1 MLNPLPTFP
10 SPDLQSL
17 VSLNLSPDLVHVAPE
32 LTAERL
38 LNVIADHERV
48 RIREFWEHLLLPEA
62 NRRPNWIEALKTR
75 RGHGGH
81 PAPAYLQSNALQ
93 RVAGLPLKGT
103 ALNTHLR
110 QLPLAE
116 QRERVMALLPAS
128 RSELSG
134 LLVFSPPAFAPDFP
148 EMLAEAGTVASFVQ
162 SLAEALKSAKN
173 PPYHGTRYLELLLM
187 LWARNYILFPVGF
200 RVWKVRSKWE
210 ALRND
215 RYTGVK
221 APLVALVTEALRG
234 TQTVEFQARAY
245 GLLTSSSLA
254 IAGDLSLELI
264 DAYEAASLEEA
275 EHLTGHA
282 LHGTKSFVTRVAQ
295 TYRLLFNQ
303 THPTL
308 AIART
313 QTRSPKA
320 SKPAEL
326 KKTSGEF
333 LWLGAASS
341 ELAGWG
347 DLMRRYVGQL
357 TTARIA
363 GQVHRLN
370 NFADFLLSLEN
381 PPKSPLELD
390 RALHIYDATL
400 ANDAT
405 YCEYLRTRFE
415 KSAASAALS
424 LLRRFFDWYADY
436 LLATGAVEA
445 ASFKNPVLSTD
456 TLGKGGRDRSG
467 QTGRNPLPRYVIEEM
482 KSLLIEDD
490 FAFGK
495 AHVSHYV
502 RVLDSTTGTPVRV
515 WFPAMTVC
523 LYLML
528 EAPVRSHQARW
539 MDSGELDELVY
550 DAATNRLVRNESAH
564 AIAGRREAVLR
575 LQHDAL
581 RKADWFGL
589 WVNTNKTAKYDEAEP
604 GYVIPFVS
612 DRLASL
618 LQHMLGWQQ
627 RYGTP
632 MTVPIPYYGEKH
644 SAEER
649 ERIQGKGPQVTPL
662 FKDPATKRHDAP
674 ISYDRLATFYTKAL
688 AEVQKRIKCKHGQDI
703 QLVTEDEDGELKWAV
718 DLHTL
723 RVSGITAMIES
734 GVPLEV
740 VSQFVAGHATLVM
753 TLHYLR
759 YSPLKLRKMLKDAH
773 EKALE
778 NVDFV
783 GSESFMQNLDTFAPY
798 LLGQSGPGEGP
809 GLGALREKTGIIAIT
824 SEGICPGTSC
834 STGGPVDSTRVQHG
848 PVPGGQRCGLCRY
861 WITGPAHLL
870 GQVAAVNNLA
880 YVIRKKGLEVASLNE
895 ERLDAEDAGNQK
907 KARQIR
913 DRVEVLNRELA
924 IDIEEWAARY
934 RYAEQSVSLLNG
946 YLEAKAKVDGD
957 NLPVPLLTAGTASE
971 LKVTLEEAHEFA
983 LLDQITQMADFVT
996 GFRNREAELEKNAI
1010 LSKMLAA
1017 NGVKPFLLTLS
1028 EEQAHE
1034 AGNLLSTLLL
1044 QQVKHRDLDDVLSG
1058 RTKLSAYPQLAERLK
1073 ALETAADAGELLA
1086 LQTKLLF
1093 LDENDEA
1100 FTENDE
1106 ETFA

>member
-10 SPDLQSL
+10 SPGSQSL
-17 VSLNLSPDLVHVAPE
+17 VSLNLSPVLVHVAPE

-38 LNVIADHERV
+38 LEVIADHERV
-48 RIREFWEHLLLPEA
+48 RIREFWEHSLLAEHE
-62 NRRPNWIEALKTR
+62 RGNWIVAFKTNK
-75 RGHGGH
+75 GPGGH
-81 PAPAYLQSNALQ
+81 PASAYLQSSALQ

-103 ALNTHLR
+103 ALNAHLR

-116 QRERVMALLPAS
+116 QRERVMGVLPAS

-134 LLVFSPPAFAPDFP
+134 VLVYSPPAFAPDFR
-148 EMLAEAGTVASFVQ
+148 EMLVEAGTAQAFVQ
-162 SLAEALKSAKN
+162 RLADALRGMKN
-173 PPYHGTRYLELLLM
+173 LPYHAPRYLELLFM
-187 LWARNYILFPVGF
+187 LWARNFILFPGEF
-200 RVWKVRSKWE
+200 RAWAVRQKWE

-215 RYTGVK
+215 RYTGLK
-221 APLVALVTEALRG
+221 APLITLVTEALQG
-234 TQTVEFQARAY
+234 TLTAEFQSRTY
-245 GLLTSSSLA
+245 GLLTSSNLTLA
-254 IAGDLSLELI
+254 SDLSLELI
-264 DAYEAASLEEA
+264 DAYEAHMLAETEQLE
-275 EHLTGHA
+275 GHA
-282 LHGTKSFVTRVAQ
+282 LHSAKSFATRVAQ

-303 THPTL
+303 AHPTL

-320 SKPAEL
+320 GKPTEL
-326 KKTSGEF
+326 TKTSGEF
-333 LWLGAASS
+333 RWLGAAAP

-363 GQVHRLN
+363 GQVTRLN
-370 NFADFLLSLEN
+370 YFADFLLSLEN

-390 RALHIYDATL
+390 RARHIYDATL

-405 YCEYLRTRFE
+405 YSEYLRIRLE
-415 KSAASAALS
+415 KSAASVALS
-424 LLRRFFDWYADY
+424 LLRRFLDWYADY
-436 LLATGAVEA
+436 LLATSAAEA

-456 TLGKGGRDRSG
+456 TLGRSSRGTAG
-467 QTGRNPLPRYVIEEM
+467 QTARNALPSYVIEEM

-495 AHVSHYV
+495 SHGSHYV
-502 RVLDSTTGTPVRV
+502 RVLDSTTGKPVRV
-515 WFPAMTVC
+515 WFPAASVC

-539 MDSGELDELVY
+539 MDSGELDELMY
-550 DAATNRLVRNESAH
+550 DAAANRLVRNESAH

-589 WVNTNKTAKYDEAEP
+589 WVNTNKTAQYDETEP
-604 GYVIPFVS
+604 GYCIPYVS

-618 LQHMLGWQQ
+618 LQHMLGWQR
-627 RYGTP
+627 RYNTP
-632 MTVPIPYYGEKH
+632 MAAPIPYYGEKH

-649 ERIQGKGPQVTPL
+649 ERILAKGPQVTPL
-662 FKDPATKRHDAP
+662 FRDPAKNRHDAP
-674 ISYDRLATFYTKAL
+674 ITYDRLATFYTNAL
-688 AEVQKRIKCKHGQDI
+688 AEVQERIKRKHGHDI
-703 QLVTEDEDGELKWAV
+703 QLVTEGEDGEQKWAV

-773 EKALE
+773 ENASE

-798 LLGQSGPGEGP
+798 LLGQAGPGQGP
-809 GLGALREKTGIIAIT
+809 GLGALREKTGIITIT

-834 STGGPVDSTRVQHG
+834 STGGPLDSTRVQHG

-880 YVIRKKGLEVASLNE
+880 YVIRKKGLEVASLND

-913 DRVEVLNRELA
+913 DRVDVLNRELA

-934 RYAEQSVSLLNG
+934 RYAEQSVSQLNA
-946 YLEAKAKVDGD
+946 YLEAKAKVDGN

-1010 LSKMLAA
+1010 LSRMLVA

-1028 EEQAHE
+1028 DEQAHE

-1058 RTKLSAYPQLAERLK
+1058 RTRLSAYPQLADKLK

-1086 LQTKLLF
+1086 LQTELLS
-1093 LDENDEA
+1093 LGEDSEA
-1100 FTENDE
+1100 LTNNEE

>member
-1 MLNPLPTFP
+1 MLNPLQTFP
-10 SPDLQSL
+10 SPGSQSL
-17 VSLNLSPDLVHVAPE
+17 VSLNLSLDLVHVAPE
-32 LTAERL
+32 LTEERL
-38 LNVIADHERV
+38 LEVISDHERL
-48 RIREFWEHLLLPEA
+48 RICEFWEHTLMPEA
-62 NRRPNWIEALKTR
+62 ESGSWLAAFKTK
-75 RGHGGH
+75 RGPGGH

-93 RVAGLPLKGT
+93 RVADLPLKGT
-103 ALNTHLR
+103 ALNAHLR

-116 QRERVMALLPAS
+116 QRERVMAVLPVS

-134 LLVFSPPAFAPDFP
+134 VLVDSPPAFAPDFR
-148 EMLAEAGTVASFVQ
+148 EMLVEAGTAQSFVQ
-162 SLAEALKSAKN
+162 RLAAALRRMKN
-173 PPYHGTRYLELLLM
+173 PPYHAPRYLELLFM
-187 LWARNYILFPVGF
+187 LWARNYILFPGDF
-200 RVWKVRSKWE
+200 RAWTVRQKWE

-221 APLVALVTEALRG
+221 APLVSLVTEALWG
-234 TQTVEFQARAY
+234 TQTGEYQSRAY
-245 GLLTSSSLA
+245 GLLTSSSLTQ
-254 IAGDLSLELI
+254 AGDLSLELI
-264 DAYEAASLEEA
+264 DAYEADLLGET

-282 LHGTKSFVTRVAQ
+282 LHGAKSFATRVAQ

-303 THPTL
+303 AHPTL

-320 SKPAEL
+320 AKPAEL
-326 KKTSGEF
+326 TKTSGEF
-333 LWLGAASS
+333 LWLGAASP

-347 DLMRRYVGQL
+347 DLMRKYVGQL

-363 GQVHRLN
+363 GQVSRLN
-370 NFADFLLSLEN
+370 YFADFLLSIEN

-390 RALHIYDATL
+390 RARHIYDATL
-400 ANDAT
+400 ANAAT
-405 YCEYLRTRFE
+405 YSEYLRTRLE
-415 KSAASAALS
+415 KSLASSALS
-424 LLRRFFDWYADY
+424 LLRRFLDWYADY
-436 LLATGAVEA
+436 LLATGAAEA

-456 TLGKGGRDRSG
+456 TLGRSSRDTAG
-467 QTGRNPLPRYVIEEM
+467 QTARNALPSYIIEEM
-482 KSLLIEDD
+482 KSLLIEND

-495 AHVSHYV
+495 SHGSHYV
-502 RVLDSTTGTPVRV
+502 RVLDNTTGKPVRV
-515 WFPAMTVC
+515 WYPAATVC

-528 EAPVRSHQARW
+528 EAPIRSHQARW

-550 DAATNRLVRNESAH
+550 DAAANRLVRNESAH
-564 AIAGRREAVLR
+564 AIVGRREAVLR

-581 RKADWFGL
+581 RRADWFGL
-589 WVNTNKTAKYDEAEP
+589 WVNTNKTAQYDETEP
-604 GYVIPFVS
+604 GYCIPYVS

-618 LQHMLGWQQ
+618 LQHMLGWQR
-627 RYGTP
+627 RYNTP
-632 MTVPIPYYGEKH
+632 MAAPIPYYGEKH

-649 ERIQGKGPQVTPL
+649 ERIQAKGPQVTPL
-662 FKDPATKRHDAP
+662 FRDPAKNRHDAP
-674 ISYDRLATFYTKAL
+674 ITSDRLATFYTNAL
-688 AEVQKRIKCKHGQDI
+688 AEVQERIKRKHGHDI
-703 QLVTEDEDGELKWAV
+703 QLVTEGEDGELKWAV

-773 EKALE
+773 EKASE
-778 NVDFV
+778 NIDFV

-798 LLGQSGPGEGP
+798 LLGQAGPGQGP
-809 GLGALREKTGIIAIT
+809 GLGALREKTGIITIT

-834 STGGPVDSTRVQHG
+834 STGGPLDSTRVQHG

-880 YVIRKKGLEVASLNE
+880 YVIRKKGLEVASLNDD
-895 ERLDAEDAGNQK
+895 RLDAEDAGNQK
-907 KARQIR
+907 EARQIR
-913 DRVEVLNRELA
+913 DRVDVLNRELA

-934 RYAEQSVSLLNG
+934 RYAEQSVSQLNA
-946 YLEAKAKVDGD
+946 YLEAKAKVDGTK
-957 NLPVPLLTAGTASE
+957 LPVPLLTAGTAAE

-996 GFRNREAELEKNAI
+996 GFRNREAELEKNAL
-1010 LSKMLAA
+1010 LSRMLAA

-1058 RTKLSAYPQLAERLK
+1058 RTKLSAYPQLAEKLK

-1086 LQTKLLF
+1086 LQTELSSLGE
-1093 LDENDEA
+1093 DVSAPTNNEEEA
-1100 FTENDE
+1100 F
-1106 ETFA
+1106 A